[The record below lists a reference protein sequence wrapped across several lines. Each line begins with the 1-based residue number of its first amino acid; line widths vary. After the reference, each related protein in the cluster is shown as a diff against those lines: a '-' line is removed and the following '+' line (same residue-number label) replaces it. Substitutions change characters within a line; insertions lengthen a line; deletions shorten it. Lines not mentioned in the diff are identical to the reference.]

1 MLSKD
6 YTIGILQ
13 LILRQENSP
22 NNSNFSAW
30 SVDKKQ
36 QKYTVLYKVPYL
48 SVFFVFVRKY
58 FLQMLTTRL
67 NPVLGNNKIMEKTE
81 LRVLGSWLDNK
92 TWEKHPP
99 LFDKETCR
107 VLQPPLHAAVWFTI
121 GLGYVWVYVSAIRR
135 VVRAST
141 WDIPMDTY
149 YVYMLVLYA
158 HTA

>member
-92 TWEKHPP
+92 T
-99 LFDKETCR
+99 
-107 VLQPPLHAAVWFTI
+107 
-121 GLGYVWVYVSAIRR
+121 
-135 VVRAST
+135 
-141 WDIPMDTY
+141 
-149 YVYMLVLYA
+149 
-158 HTA
+158 